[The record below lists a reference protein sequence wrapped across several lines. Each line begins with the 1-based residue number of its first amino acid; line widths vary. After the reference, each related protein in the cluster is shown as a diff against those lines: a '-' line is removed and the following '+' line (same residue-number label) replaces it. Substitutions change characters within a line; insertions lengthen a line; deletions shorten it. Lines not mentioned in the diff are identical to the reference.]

1 MIAVD
6 LEKRIE
12 QVRDRIA
19 AAAARSGRQPD
30 EVTLLPATKKQSVA
44 TLQEVIECGL
54 EYFGENRVQEALPKV
69 AALPPSVKWD
79 FIGGLQS
86 NKARQVV
93 GVFDLIHSVD
103 SLKLAAEINKRAAQR
118 GMNQKIL
125 LEINVGGEAG
135 KHGIAPSDAP
145 ALLAEVNALD
155 HIEVHGLMT
164 VPPFREN
171 LEDVRPFFRR
181 LREMR
186 DDLEQQEGY
195 GLPVLSMGMTH
206 DFEIAIEEGSTIVR
220 VGTAIFGARQ

>member
-1 MIAVD
+1 MA
-6 LEKRIE
+6 KNIE
-12 QVRDRIA
+12 DRIQEVHQRIATA
-19 AAAARSGRQPD
+19 AERAGRPVD
-30 EVTLLPATKKQSVA
+30 EVTLLPATKKQTVETLKSVM
-44 TLQEVIECGL
+44 ECGL
-54 EYFGENRVQEALPKV
+54 KYFGENRVQEAIPKV
-69 AALPPSVKWD
+69 SSLPPSVRWD

-103 SLKLAAEINKRAAQR
+103 SVKLAVEINKRASQR

-135 KHGIAPSDAP
+135 KHGIAPGEASG
-145 ALLAEVNALD
+145 LLAEINALD

-171 LEDVRPFFRR
+171 LEDVRPFFRK
-181 LREMR
+181 LRELR
-186 DDLEQQEGY
+186 DELEQKEGY

-206 DFEIAIEEGSTIVR
+206 DFEIAIEEGATIVR